1 MDEVFNDDVLAK
13 QARDDP
19 EAFATLYRRYLQ
31 RVYSYLL
38 SRVGN
43 IQDAQDLTTQT
54 FLAALQGISTYEPRG
69 MFAAWL
75 LSIAR
80 RKVMD
85 HFRHT
90 PPTLALDDLDIAIQ
104 PHQFVDAV
112 VLERLQMQEVVTLLD
127 KINPDR
133 AEALRLRYF
142 GGLSFREVAIAM
154 EKTEGAVKML
164 VARALEDLRHLLAV
178 REEIS

>member
-1 MDEVFNDDVLAK
+1 MEEVLNDDVLAK
-13 QARDDP
+13 QARADP
-19 EAFATLYRRYLQ
+19 EAFAILYRRYLHQ
-31 RVYSYLL
+31 VYSYLL

-43 IQDAQDLTTQT
+43 IQDAQDLTAQT
-54 FLAALQGISTYEPRG
+54 FLATLQGLHSYEPRG

-80 RKVMD
+80 RKSMD
-85 HFRHT
+85 HFRYT
-90 PPTLALDDLDIAIQ
+90 PPMTALDDRDIAIQ
-104 PHQFVDAV
+104 PNQFVDVV
-112 VLERLQMQEVVTLLD
+112 VLERLQMQEVVTLLE

-164 VARALEDLRHLLAV
+164 VTRALEDLRNLLAV